1 MSEPENNSYGVHL
14 LVDFKPIEEADQLLI
29 ECNRYIEETKQ
40 ELFVIPFMPT
50 FSIIA
55 SNVRAWR
62 NKRRDSRLMSAFS
75 ILQPKIAKTE
85 KTLRRIL
92 GDVVEKKTALRLQAK
107 HLQSRLETCIEHNQG
122 LLKRTDEPLNLTR
135 HYVEMLSNESK
146 LLKDMMMF
154 NKEVLRMQ
162 AMEKQSRGANNMGRW
177 GHQQRRNGGNIV
189 SEVDFTNDSE
199 HKAIEERLK
208 KFRDVRLS
216 IFFVTL
222 T

>member
-1 MSEPENNSYGVHL
+1 
-14 LVDFKPIEEADQLLI
+14 
-29 ECNRYIEETKQ
+29 
-40 ELFVIPFMPT
+40 
-50 FSIIA
+50 
-55 SNVRAWR
+55 
-62 NKRRDSRLMSAFS
+62 
-75 ILQPKIAKTE
+75 
-85 KTLRRIL
+85 
-92 GDVVEKKTALRLQAK
+92 
-107 HLQSRLETCIEHNQG
+107 
-122 LLKRTDEPLNLTR
+122 
-135 HYVEMLSNESK
+135 MLSNESK